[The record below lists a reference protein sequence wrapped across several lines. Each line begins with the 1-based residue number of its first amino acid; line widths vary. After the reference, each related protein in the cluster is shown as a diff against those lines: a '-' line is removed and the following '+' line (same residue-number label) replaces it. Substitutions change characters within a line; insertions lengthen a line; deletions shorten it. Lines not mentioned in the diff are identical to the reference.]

1 MVCSDHRSR
10 QLSLILSTDRSA
22 SSSGYSKGF
31 HPNDDLIRIDTPQQ
45 NQEAFRISRPASVR
59 TFGSTSGWHSGVESS
74 EPSHGQST
82 PEAQVSSLSHAKNR
96 PAKLQYLLIRD
107 SSKVEEFLEMA
118 LRTMQQ
124 LAVKRIAKAW
134 IKGIC
139 PKKQAIFPYHK
150 KKRERQGPNC
160 EPTNQPGWWPEQ
172 PLCKFVE
179 PDHIRR
185 DGESLRS
192 TVHLRFG
199 MTDRDRTN
207 QPVYPPAASEAN
219 TGTA

>member
-1 MVCSDHRSR
+1 MVCSDHCSR
-10 QLSLILSTDRSA
+10 QLSLILFTDRFA
-22 SSSGYSKGF
+22 SSSGISKGF
-31 HPNDDLIRIDTPQQ
+31 HPHDDLIRIDTPQQ
-45 NQEAFRISRPASVR
+45 NQEAYHICRPASVR
-59 TFGSTSGWHSGVESS
+59 TFGSASGWHSDVESP
-74 EPSHGQST
+74 ETSHVQST
-82 PEAQVSSLSHAKNR
+82 PEAQASSLSHAKNR
-96 PAKLQYLLIRD
+96 PGKLQYLLIRD
-107 SSKVEEFLEMA
+107 SSKVEEFLERA

-139 PKKQAIFPYHK
+139 PKKQAMFPYHK

-160 EPTNQPGWWPEQ
+160 EPTNQPGWWPEK

-192 TVHLRFG
+192 TTFWH
-199 MTDRDRTN
+199 D
-207 QPVYPPAASEAN
+207 
-219 TGTA
+219 